1 MGLFMIDEKKLL
13 DSLQYWLDSSMDA
26 KKASMNKNQYE
37 FDRYEGQEWILDT
50 IIDAVKKGYY
60 NHD

>member
-1 MGLFMIDEKKLL
+1 MIDEKKLL
-13 DSLQYWLDSSMDA
+13 DSLQYWLDASMDA

-50 IIDAVKKGYY
+50 IIDAVNNGDF
-60 NHD
+60 NCD